1 MSFRRYVGKIV
12 RVTIRGASGTPV
24 EYIGKLFEYEES
36 GIWVHHRNTVQLPD
50 GSQTELDG
58 LLFLPH
64 TQILHVF
71 ASEELDKLAAPMI
84 SSKKGS

>member
-12 RVTIRGASGTPV
+12 RVTTRGVQDMPA

-36 GIWVHHRNTVQLPD
+36 GIWVHQRSTVQLPD
-50 GSQTELDG
+50 GSQVELDG
-58 LLFLPH
+58 LMFLPH

-71 ASEELDKLAAPMI
+71 ASEELDKLAGPMI
-84 SSKKGS
+84 CNKEGG